1 MCLPVD
7 HFMVVTRDEMKVL
20 TGLEL
25 EKAAKKLLKA
35 NMTLTQQ
42 LFLLKYLD
50 LLIAVEALIATV
62 AIIITVFLRIWSA

>member
-1 MCLPVD
+1 
-7 HFMVVTRDEMKVL
+7 MVVTRDEMKVL